1 MVRLDPEL
9 YPKFVTSQPPKVA
22 DETLVD
28 LVFLKRH
35 GPRILGALNAVQ
47 TQKPYKGLDIMEN
60 YTKVVTNEVLGIY
73 AKKIW
78 N

>member
-1 MVRLDPEL
+1 
-9 YPKFVTSQPPKVA
+9 VA

-35 GPRILGALNAVQ
+35 GSKILGALNAVQ
-47 TQKPYKGLDIMEN
+47 TQKPYKGDDILKK
-60 YTKVVTNEVLGIY
+60 YTNILTKEVLGIY
-73 AKKIW
+73 AKKRW